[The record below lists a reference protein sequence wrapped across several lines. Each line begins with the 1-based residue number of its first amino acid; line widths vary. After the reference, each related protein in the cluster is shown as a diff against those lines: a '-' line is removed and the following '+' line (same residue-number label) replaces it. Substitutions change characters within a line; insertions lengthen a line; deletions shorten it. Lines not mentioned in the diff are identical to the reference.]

1 MKKNSIIEISPLERL
16 YENVQ
21 KPIDTTSSQTI
32 AKPNVICSFLRVL
45 GFYEVSPTMYKLPLP
60 TTGTYLLSDEN
71 GSLWMEYDEG
81 HGDNF
86 KQSVGFG
93 KFEKTQIAVLVSVMS
108 CPEIG

>member
-1 MKKNSIIEISPLERL
+1 MIKE
-16 YENVQ
+16 Q
-21 KPIDTTSSQTI
+21 MTI
-32 AKPNVICSFLRVL
+32 ADFPALHCTKPTVICSFLRVL
-45 GFYEVSPTMYKLPLP
+45 GFYEISPTMYKLPLP

-93 KFEKTQIAVLVSVMS
+93 KFEKTQIAVLVSVMQN
-108 CPEIG
+108 CI